1 MYSAGRGNFT
11 GTVCTISNPGKGN
24 ACKRAFAGKYHS
36 DSALKKG
43 GILCYT
49 RF

>member
-11 GTVCTISNPGKGN
+11 GTVLSKTNIIQSQTL
-24 ACKRAFAGKYHS
+24 R
-36 DSALKKG
+36 KG